1 MSKTLPSRSPIA
13 KTSYTITSI
22 GSAIHLTL
30 GRSYGHLDRELK
42 NLTLR
47 TAKF

>member
-1 MSKTLPSRSPIA
+1 MSKTLLSRSPIA
-13 KTSYTITSI
+13 KTSYTITCI
-22 GSAIHLTL
+22 GSAIHLIL
-30 GRSYGHLDRELK
+30 GRSCWHLDRELK